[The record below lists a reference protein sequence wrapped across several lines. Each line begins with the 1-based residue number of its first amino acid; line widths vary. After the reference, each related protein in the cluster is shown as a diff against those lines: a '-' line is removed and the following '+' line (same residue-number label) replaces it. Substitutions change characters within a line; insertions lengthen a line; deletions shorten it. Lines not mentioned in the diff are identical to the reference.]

1 VSSTTCI
8 VIEQLASNKQTL
20 RNFIFSVKYYLD
32 HSICEPHNLSEIFLK
47 GEVPRTKLVLG
58 EGKLKNMATT
68 DITMEQLLAEAPVGA
83 MQSGDVVEGTVIA
96 AEKHEV
102 WLDLGPRGTGL
113 VVGREIEHSQD
124 IKAGDVISASV
135 LDPEDDRGYAILSLK
150 KVAKEQ
156 GWTSLE
162 ERHGKGDVFTVQA
175 FDANKGGLLIEVD
188 GIRGFL
194 PVSQLSAENYPRVS
208 GADKDEILHRLNSL
222 VGKPL
227 EVRVLDI
234 NRRDNKLILSEKAAK
249 REDTESKVSKL
260 TVGDTI
266 EGVATGVVDFGIF
279 VNVNGIEG
287 LVHISEIA
295 WDRVD
300 NPSSYVKVGDKVKA
314 KIISIDRDKLS
325 LSMKQLLA
333 DPWIKDAAKY
343 KVGDEVEGK
352 ITRITPFGAFV
363 QVTPAIEALVHI
375 SELADQHV
383 EDPAALV
390 KLGETKKFRI
400 IAIDAEAHKLSL
412 SLKSPRK
419 TKGDDK

>member
-1 VSSTTCI
+1 
-8 VIEQLASNKQTL
+8 
-20 RNFIFSVKYYLD
+20 
-32 HSICEPHNLSEIFLK
+32 
-47 GEVPRTKLVLG
+47 
-58 EGKLKNMATT
+58 
-68 DITMEQLLAEAPVGA
+68 MEQLLAEAPVGA
-83 MQSGDVVEGTVIA
+83 MQPGDVVEGTVIA

-113 VVGREIEHSQD
+113 VVGREIEHSQN
-124 IKAGDVISASV
+124 IKPGDVISASV
-135 LDPEDDRGYAILSLK
+135 METEDDHGYAILSLK
-150 KVAKEQ
+150 KVAKEK
-156 GWTSLE
+156 GWESLE
-162 ERHGKGDVFTVQA
+162 ERHGKGEIFTVQA
-175 FDANKGGLLIEVD
+175 FDANKGGLLIEAD

-208 GADKDEILHRLNSL
+208 GADKDEILHRLNAL

-249 REDTESKVSKL
+249 REATESKVSKL
-260 TVGDTI
+260 AVGDVI

-300 NPSSYVKVGDKVKA
+300 NPSSYVKVGDRVKA
-314 KIISIDRDKLS
+314 EIISIDRDKLS
-325 LSMKQLLA
+325 LSMKRLQA

-343 KVGDEVEGK
+343 KLGDEVEGK

-363 QVTPAIEALVHI
+363 QVTSAIEALVHI

-400 IAIDAEAHKLSL
+400 IAIDPEAHKLSL
-412 SLKSPRK
+412 SLKSRK
-419 TKGDDK
+419 AGKGDDK

>member
-1 VSSTTCI
+1 MAKTT
-8 VIEQLASNKQTL
+8 E
-20 RNFIFSVKYYLD
+20 
-32 HSICEPHNLSEIFLK
+32 
-47 GEVPRTKLVLG
+47 
-58 EGKLKNMATT
+58 
-68 DITMEQLLAEAPVGA
+68 ITMEQLLAEAPVAAMGA
-83 MQSGDVVEGTVIA
+83 GDVIEGTVIA

-102 WLDLGPRGTGL
+102 WLDLGARGTGL

-124 IKAGDVISASV
+124 IKPGDVISASV
-135 LDPEDDRGYAILSLK
+135 IDPEDERGYAILSLK
-150 KVAKEQ
+150 KVAKEK
-156 GWTSLE
+156 GWESLE
-162 ERHGKGDVFTVQA
+162 ERLNKGEVFGVTA

-208 GADKDEILHRLNSL
+208 GADKDEILNRLNSL
-222 VGKPL
+222 VGKQL
-227 EVRVLDI
+227 EVRVLDL

-249 REDTESKVSKL
+249 REDTESKVSKMK
-260 TVGDTI
+260 VADVV

-279 VNVNGIEG
+279 VNVNGVEG

-300 NPSSYVKVGDKVKA
+300 NPASYVKVGDKVQA

-343 KVGDEVEGK
+343 KLGDEVEGK

-363 QVTPAIEALVHI
+363 QVTSAIEALVHI
-375 SELADQHV
+375 SELSDSHV
-383 EDPAALV
+383 EDPSTLV
-390 KLGETKKFRI
+390 KLGESKKFRI
-400 IAIDAEAHKLSL
+400 IAIDPESHKLSL
-412 SLKSPRK
+412 SLKSPK
-419 TKGDDK
+419 KGEDAPKKSADKAEK